1 MCTNGVFDPC
11 SVCLSSSTLSTLFC
25 VSALLLFLLCAL
37 CFILSPIRSNRNE
50 CVRNKRFQLLNHTH
64 THVEHADLLDF
75 NWNVDA
81 FNPGL
86 YSIIS
91 FHVRMCEYIF
101 LFFMGCCYI
110 SHGSLL
116 IINRKKKN
124 GTYEWNEK
132 NEASI
137 RWWKRSEW
145 ENERALTN

>member
-1 MCTNGVFDPC
+1 MFLTLVVYVSLLPLSAHSFVFPRC
-11 SVCLSSSTLSTLFC
+11 FCFYYVHC
-25 VSALLLFLLCAL
+25 VSFFHQFVAIEMNVYAISGFNYL
-37 CFILSPIRSNRNE
+37 I
-50 CVRNKRFQLLNHTH
+50 TH